1 MPSPPSRVSV
11 LKAVSDLFVVKSSGQ
26 LCILIL
32 LGQFATFRA
41 VDQLFPCHIPHSWL
55 PVCHTL
61 LDFLLPPWLLLLSFL
76 CFLVL
81 LFPSNFLMLKC
92 PRVQSSDLS
101 TYTLSFGDLIWS
113 HGFIFLYLSIHLSSV
128 ASTLPEHIRLLCWE
142 ETVWSQKEAGWLVM
156 KLLLQWS

>member
-1 MPSPPSRVSV
+1 MLSPSALLSFSLETTPVMPSPPSRVSV
-11 LKAVSDLFVVKSSGQ
+11 LKAASDLCVVKSSGQ

-41 VDQLFPCHIPHSWL
+41 VDQLFLAIFP
-55 PVCHTL
+55 T
-61 LDFLLPPWLLLLSFL
+61 LDFPYTTLFWISFFLPGY
-76 CFLVL
+76 CFSVSSAL

-101 TYTLSFGDLIWS
+101 TYSLSFGDLIWS

-128 ASTLPEHIRLLCWE
+128 ASTLPEQIRLLC
-142 ETVWSQKEAGWLVM
+142 
-156 KLLLQWS
+156 